1 MMKNTINKVKRQT
14 GRKQGATDIR
24 AKGLISLICEEF
36 LENKKKKT

>member
-1 MMKNTINKVKRQT
+1 MMKNTINEVKRQT
-14 GRKQGATDIR
+14 GRKQGATDVR